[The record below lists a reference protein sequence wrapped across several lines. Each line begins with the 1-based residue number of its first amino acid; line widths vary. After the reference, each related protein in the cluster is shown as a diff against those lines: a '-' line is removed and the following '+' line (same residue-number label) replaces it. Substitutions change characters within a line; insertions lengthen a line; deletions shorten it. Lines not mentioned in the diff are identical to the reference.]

1 MCVMCRGPPHPAN
14 IACPQDRDRQIIDQL
29 AEDEGWRRCSKCAV
43 LVEHKE
49 ACQHMT
55 CRCGNQFCY
64 VCGSQWRTCVCTS
77 DMLATIKQR
86 ATARRRERETKEA
99 EEDAWLSNALRL
111 IEEYERETHVL
122 EEKARATRREELRRQ
137 RAAERVRREE
147 ARLDALDV
155 RYEELRETLAKVNA
169 VQKALLNCAQH
180 RDTEE
185 AKIRE
190 AAEQDDLA
198 HRQDLEYQELQTLLN
213 AKMTERE
220 LEWDRDFRV
229 RVVYEKRLEDE
240 YGAVLRVFWAEKLNG
255 EERAEEAM
263 RSYMEQ
269 NDQRWD
275 SWSRRRESD
284 LEKHRYEAEEELA
297 VREEIMETMRLRQE
311 KELADR
317 RVERDAKYTAERKWF
332 ELVVAERTR
341 MLSEIEAVDRES
353 GGLVD
358 EDSSEGD
365 ELDLM
370 LLDDNLSL

>member
-255 EERAEEAM
+255 EERAEEA
-263 RSYMEQ
+263 RT
-269 NDQRWD
+269 
-275 SWSRRRESD
+275 
-284 LEKHRYEAEEELA
+284 AE
-297 VREEIMETMRLRQE
+297 
-311 KELADR
+311 ADR
-317 RVERDAKYTAERKWF
+317 PVDLD
-332 ELVVAERTR
+332 LVVAADTG
-341 MLSEIEAVDRES
+341 S
-353 GGLVD
+353 GPT
-358 EDSSEGD
+358 
-365 ELDLM
+365 ELDFE
-370 LLDDNLSL
+370 